1 MIDNPGVSGLFNLG
15 TGTARSFFDLTAA
28 TFCAMGI
35 EPKIKYIEMPETLR
49 PKYQYYTQAAMD
61 KLRGAGYKE
70 PFTSLEDGARDYV
83 CNYLAK
89 GYEIY

>member
-1 MIDNPGVSGLFNLG
+1 MIDHPGVSGLFNLG
-15 TGTARSFFDLTAA
+15 TGTARSFYDLAAA
-28 TFCAMGI
+28 TFDAMGRKLNI
-35 EPKIKYIEMPETLR
+35 RYIEMPETLR
-49 PKYQYYTQAAMD
+49 PKYQYFTQAAMD
-61 KLRGAGYKE
+61 KLRRAGYQE